1 MQITT
6 IFVTHDQEE
15 AMSISDRIIC
25 MSFAKVQQEG
35 KPMDLYRKPKNEF
48 VAKFLGSPEMLIINC
63 PVKDRFVYFGQERI
77 LRLPSSYQ
85 EKQIDI
91 GIRADG
97 FVESDQ
103 GYLNAT
109 IKIIEYLGK
118 EILVEAE
125 LPNQLGKASVSLK
138 NKDQYKIG
146 DQIKL
151 MIKLNNINMFH
162 PVTKERINYVV
173 KA

>member
-25 MSFAKVQQEG
+25 MSLAKVQQEG
-35 KPMDLYRKPKNEF
+35 KPIDLYRKPKNEF

-63 PVKDRFVYFGQERI
+63 PVKDRLVYFGQEPI
-77 LRLPSSYQ
+77 LKLPVVYQ
-85 EKQIDI
+85 EKEIHL

-97 FVESDQ
+97 FIESDQ
-103 GYLNAT
+103 GYLKST

-125 LPNQLGKASVSLK
+125 LPNQLGTASVSLK
-138 NKDQYKIG
+138 NKDEYKVG
-146 DQIKL
+146 DQINLK
-151 MIKLNNINMFH
+151 IKLHNINMFH